1 MGNMDRKKK
10 IASVHTGRQ
19 KSKNKNKLKD
29 ISDDRINLDNRNL
42 TYKLNSECTG
52 IYHFKL
58 QRPLDIKAPAKDL
71 ENGIL
76 KSICTYYS
84 TIFSHTILK
93 NRKKIEGKLFSEI
106 FSTEEI
112 KNLIKDF
119 VKNDFKASGFI
130 KLKINKK
137 KRNFF
142 NSFEGIIEKEKLK
155 KIYVTQIEITENRKR
170 ILKQKGSEEIL
181 FRSLFQSYPEAAV
194 YLDKKGTVIDTN
206 PRFID
211 LFGYSLEEIKGKS
224 INEGF
229 IHPEGLI
236 EEGENLDKVALE
248 KSYFDFETLRK
259 KKDGTIFSVSIS
271 GSPVIVNG
279 KKVGV
284 IGMYM
289 DISKKKQLE
298 ERMKKLATYDLLTGL
313 PNRILLV
320 DRFTTAKVRALR
332 NNKKIALLLM
342 DLYQF
347 KDINDTFGHDVGDEI
362 LKKTAIRLS
371 DQFRQYDT
379 VTRFGGDE
387 FVVLIEDISEP
398 ENIMSIISKILFSF
412 ERPIILEK
420 KAFEVRVNIGIAML
434 PDDSK
439 DLPDLVRKADIAMY
453 NAKTKGPNTYE
464 FYTKRIEAKRR
475 TMQEEL
481 KTREIQFQTIFE
493 KAPLGIALVD
503 KNGKISRVNPAL
515 LKTLGYEKREI
526 FLKEI
531 ISFVA
536 EDEKTEISNIIEK
549 LQEEKINGFTKDV
562 KLYAKDKNVIWTR
575 ISVSPVK
582 DIEGRINFFIYT
594 FDDVTKIRK
603 AEIEIRE
610 GEERLKKIIEDSPVP
625 IGVINSEH
633 KITHWNSAMEA
644 FTGLKKEE
652 MIGTDKQWLAFYP
665 NKRPVLID
673 LIIDGADEK
682 KIFKIYGDKIKKSPL
697 IEGVYGGIGFFS
709 TERVKEKWL
718 EFTAAPIKDPQG
730 NIISALETLID
741 VTERK
746 KNEKIMS
753 SLYKISEATFETK
766 DIIELYESIHK
777 TVQELMP
784 AKNFYIALYDED
796 TELISFPYFIDEYDT
811 QPQPRKFGRG
821 ATEYI
826 IRTDKSLLAN
836 PKIFEELEEKGEI
849 ESLGTNPL
857 SWLGVPLKHENKAI
871 GAIIVQSYT
880 EEARYKD
887 EEKSILEFISN
898 QIATAIERKIS
909 EEKIKELLD
918 LERRAHKES
927 ETLTSVISVLFSKVN
942 LSEVFE
948 EILNQVKLI
957 TPYTSANI
965 ALLKGNVVY
974 NACSR
979 GYEKYNCKD
988 FVEKMIQQLNEYE
1001 IPGRAIREKKPLLIK
1016 NTAEE
1021 PLWKVHKETQWIKSH
1036 IAMPIFLKDKLIGL
1050 LRLDSDEPSHFTEYD
1065 INKLEP
1071 FANAA
1076 ALAINNARLFEEA
1089 KSRAEHKKINNN
1101 D

>member
-10 IASVHTGRQ
+10 IASVNTGGQ
-19 KSKNKNKLKD
+19 KSKNRNKLKD
-29 ISDDRINLDNRNL
+29 ISDDRINLDIRNL

-58 QRPLDIKAPAKDL
+58 QRRLDIKALAKDL

-76 KSICTYYS
+76 KSICTYYD
-84 TIFSHTILK
+84 TIFPKINVK
-93 NRKKIEGKLFSEI
+93 RKTKIEGKTFSEI
-106 FSTEEI
+106 FDTDETKNLVRDFI
-112 KNLIKDF
+112 KNG
-119 VKNDFKASGFI
+119 FKTSGFI
-130 KLKINKK
+130 TLKINNKERDFYISLEGVVKKNKLLEIWGTKIEVTKK
-137 KRNFF
+137 KTV
-142 NSFEGIIEKEKLK
+142 E
-155 KIYVTQIEITENRKR
+155 
-170 ILKQKGSEEIL
+170 QKGSEEIL

-194 YLDKKGTVIDTN
+194 YLDKKGTVIDIN

-279 KKVGV
+279 KKIGV

-298 ERMKKLATYDLLTGL
+298 ERMEKLATYDSLTGL

-320 DRFTTAKVRALR
+320 DRFTTAKARALR

-379 VTRFGGDE
+379 ITRFGGDE

-398 ENIMSIISKILFSF
+398 ENIMSIISKILLSF
-412 ERPIILEK
+412 ERPIILGK
-420 KAFEVRVNIGIAML
+420 KAFEVRVNIGITML

-439 DLPDLVRKADIAMY
+439 DLPALVRKADIAMY

-464 FYTKRIEAKRR
+464 FYTKGIEAKRR
-475 TMQEEL
+475 TMREEL

-493 KAPLGIALVD
+493 KAPLGITLLD
-503 KNGKISRVNPAL
+503 KNMKIFKVNSTL
-515 LKTLGYEKREI
+515 LKMLGYEKNDLLTRNLTNFI
-526 FLKEI
+526 
-531 ISFVA
+531 A
-536 EDEKTEISNIIEK
+536 EKEKTEILKTLEK
-549 LQEEKINGFTKDV
+549 LRDGKINGFTKDITLV
-562 KLYAKDKNVIWTR
+562 TKNGNFVWAKV
-575 ISVSPVK
+575 SVSPVK
-582 DIEGRINFFIYT
+582 DVESEVIYFIAMI
-594 FDDVTKIRK
+594 DDITEIRK
-603 AEIEIRE
+603 AQKELKES
-610 GEERLKKIIEDSPVP
+610 EERLKRIIEDSPVP
-625 IGVINSEH
+625 IGVINNDH
-633 KITHWNSAMEA
+633 KITYWNSAMEA
-644 FTGLKKEE
+644 LTGFSKEE
-652 MIGTDKQWLAFYP
+652 MVGTDKQWIAFYP
-665 NKRPVLID
+665 NKRPVLVD
-673 LIIDGADEK
+673 LIIDGVDEK
-682 KIFKIYGDKIKKSPL
+682 KIFEIYGDKIKKSPL
-697 IEGVYGGIGFFS
+697 IVGVYGGIGFFS

-811 QPQPRKFGRG
+811 QPLPKKFGRG
-821 ATEYI
+821 ATEYV

-836 PKIFEELEEKGEI
+836 LKIFEELEEKGEI
-849 ESLGTNPL
+849 ESFGTNPL
-857 SWLGVPLKHENKAI
+857 SWLGVPLKLKNKAI

-880 EEARYKD
+880 EEDLYKD
-887 EEKSILEFISN
+887 EEKGILEFISG
-898 QIATAIERKIS
+898 QIATVIERKRS

-918 LERRAHKES
+918 LERREHKES
-927 ETLTSVISVLFSKVN
+927 ETLASVISILFSKVN

-974 NACSR
+974 NVCSQ

-988 FVEKMIQQLNEYE
+988 FAEQSMQSVDEYK
-1001 IPGRAIREKKPLLIK
+1001 IPWKTIFEKKPLLIK

-1021 PLWKVHKETQWIKSH
+1021 PDWKRVKEIEWIKSH
-1036 IAMPIFLKDKLIGL
+1036 ISIPIFLKDKLIGL
-1050 LRLDSDEPSHFTEYD
+1050 LRLDSDEPSRFTEYD
-1065 INKLEP
+1065 IKKLEP

-1076 ALAINNARLFEEA
+1076 AIAINNARLFEKIQSEA
-1089 KSRAEHKKINNN
+1089 KEK
-1101 D
+1101 